1 MNNKLEK
8 KIFKVHMKTVV
19 KISYYMLKG
28 DINTENIK
36 ITSSIVSKMI
46 SKFTLYM
53 FEFEDKIM
61 NKQEHHNLSN
71 IVCECILKVSAL
83 VDDYIPEDND
93 VLKISSMAGK
103 MVLKTNKIINSSF

>member
-36 ITSSIVSKMI
+36 IAQGKYKMPETFSEGFKQI
-46 SKFTLYM
+46 KQ
-53 FEFEDKIM
+53 KIQWH
-61 NKQEHHNLSN
+61 K
-71 IVCECILKVSAL
+71 K
-83 VDDYIPEDND
+83 
-93 VLKISSMAGK
+93 
-103 MVLKTNKIINSSF
+103 